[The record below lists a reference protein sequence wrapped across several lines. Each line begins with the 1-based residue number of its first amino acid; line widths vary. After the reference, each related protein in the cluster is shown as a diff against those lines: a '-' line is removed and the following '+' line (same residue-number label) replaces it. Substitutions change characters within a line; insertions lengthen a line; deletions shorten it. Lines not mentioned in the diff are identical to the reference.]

1 MKSEIDWNKTLGP
14 LCLWLNEHTGE
25 SLYMWAEMSSVL
37 QQHTLW
43 DTQTGNY
50 TTNTKGIKEKKGFL
64 KIVRNMYK
72 WPQMKSGTINMGKEC
87 KTMYNKSREIC
98 ITIHNDKKIGSKQ
111 DSIVERQHEL
121 KSTFFKMTFFPGD

>member
-1 MKSEIDWNKTLGP
+1 
-14 LCLWLNEHTGE
+14 
-25 SLYMWAEMSSVL
+25 MWAEMSSVL
-37 QQHTLW
+37 QQHRLW

-50 TTNTKGIKEKKGFL
+50 TTNTKGIKEKKSFL

-87 KTMYNKSREIC
+87 KIMYNKSREIC

-121 KSTFFKMTFFPGD
+121 KSTFFKMTFFPRD